1 MLFYRAALPLSS
13 KTLNFTA
20 GVVRRHL
27 RAIGSRWRRLSP
39 GQQALLV
46 LAYLR
51 KGETF
56 DDLAAGF
63 GIGRTTAWRYVNEV
77 VELLAARAPKLRQA
91 IRDAR
96 RAGHAYVI
104 LDGTLIPVDRLAADR
119 PFYSGKHRKHGM
131 NLQVI
136 ASPDGD
142 ILWVSGALPGSVHDK
157 KAEWIWGVLAEL
169 EKAGLVTLADKGYQG
184 STWAKV
190 PYKGRS
196 KPEAQKDA
204 NRAHAK
210 LRAPGERANAQLKVW
225 KILTKLRCCPW
236 RAGKIA
242 KAIHVLQLREA

>member
-13 KTLNFTA
+13 RTLNYAA
-20 GVVRRHL
+20 GLIRRRL
-27 RAIGSRWRRLSP
+27 KAVGSRWRKLSP

-56 DDLAAGF
+56 EHLAAGF
-63 GIGRTTAWRYVNEV
+63 GVGRTTAWRYVNET
-77 VELLAARAPKLRQA
+77 VELLAARAPKLRKA
-91 IRDAR
+91 VRDAK

-104 LDGTLIPVDRLAADR
+104 LDGTLIPIGRVAADK
-119 PFYSGKHRKHGM
+119 PFCSGKHKKHGM

-136 ASPDGD
+136 ASPDGEV
-142 ILWVSGALPGSVHDK
+142 LWVSGALPGSVHDK
-157 KAEWIWGVLAEL
+157 KAEWIRGVLDEL

-190 PYKGRS
+190 PYKGRN
-196 KPEAQKDA
+196 KPEPQKEA
-204 NRAHAK
+204 NRAHAR

-225 KILTKLRCCPW
+225 KILAKLRCCPW
-236 RAGKIA
+236 RAGKLA
-242 KAIHVLQLREA
+242 KAIHALQLHGA